1 LPAKICYKPKSLKDL
16 SIYYKICIFLCCAFL
31 ATEAATVDTTLFG
44 NGGAGPYT
52 IGNSFP
58 DSATITVRLK
68 DSMPVPHWTFFP
80 DRNAIFFVKAI
91 DSGIPIHIRFATGFY
106 GIPKMFSL
114 FPKVYLNPRDTAL
127 KPDSF
132 AAPAA
137 PSGRDK
143 LTLSGYKSVS
153 ASMGTLGQVNLEQGL
168 DVRIGGEIRPGTTV
182 IAHLSDQSSSLDGE
196 TRDISDFD
204 LINIEITDPSFHSI
218 IGDQYVA
225 WPFTGIL
232 SGEQKIKGISLN
244 LTSKALPFSVGAFGA
259 IAGGKSAIETKD
271 GQDGV
276 QGPYYLTGNGESE
289 QILPVSGTM
298 KVQLNGRELEEGTDK
313 DYIVDYELATVTFTP
328 KNAIRN
334 EDIIRFE
341 YEYKSFDYERLI
353 AGGTAGIATPDS
365 TVSVQGVIWS
375 EADNRNQT
383 IDLTLTN
390 AEIAALAAAGNTP
403 PLATTAR
410 PVNPNDVAPQSQIYP
425 LYKRQLVGA
434 DSVWVYTP
442 YDPVNHPDSI
452 YNYFYVY
459 FQPVSA
465 GGKGAYSIISTDTRG
480 PEYGYIGQDSG
491 GGYTDLAPLPAP
503 QSTTSAEIKAKV
515 NLPLFKATIDMA
527 GQDVDKNLFSPLSEQ
542 NDLSAATAISFLLG
556 KKNIDEPSLW
566 LAGDHQFT
574 SSQFSGQPLSLYDCK
589 TQWDDTSIAESP
601 QNRQE
606 WDATTGATII
616 PGLATSIGYGQSRVD
631 SVLLTDKVSPAVQYR
646 LDNLFSV
653 NYNGSFFRHLSGQDR
668 GFGRQEDAAATL
680 SFPHQTF
687 GLTYRDQYRWDS
699 LGAGSGFFEGG
710 IAYGL
715 LPWNLQEKVLGLSK
729 RKSLDGE
736 TATSDTGYEVRW
748 EQSINHVLLPG
759 WRISGTSNYDQSV
772 DYGEAAT
779 TTMLVDLTS
788 DVTPPGSGFTS
799 RQHYVSNAEMASST
813 VQVPIFAG
821 KGMGAYIYD
830 TATQQYVPHVPGD
843 YFMQQQQVYNQSSD
857 ERVRNTTADV
867 TWAYKPRRRV
877 NGILGDLSWEGTLAS
892 QEQVDADRND
902 IPSYLPGLL
911 SLDSWFGSPDAG
923 QEVLTADCSY
933 RQEIAWSPRNDSLH
947 QITARLTLTPDYRK
961 VLGYEEGSLETRI
974 EAQRVFKRFTLGAA
988 VDLLSVTHDDTTS
1001 DGNDYTLYDR
1011 RLEVTQKYLLTRQ
1024 TNFTLLEVLG
1034 LAHQSDSAA
1043 PGSTSFD
1050 SIFYYQLS
1058 PSLTFQPSPK
1068 STVGAMYTWS
1078 VTPFSGDADY
1088 RMARGFPGGIAHQL
1102 IITADVKMGQRFLI
1116 NGSYRGD
1123 IHKAPGE
1130 TLFEPA
1136 NNVFSLEV
1144 RVVM

>member
-1 LPAKICYKPKSLKDL
+1 
-16 SIYYKICIFLCCAFL
+16 
-31 ATEAATVDTTLFG
+31 
-44 NGGAGPYT
+44 
-52 IGNSFP
+52 
-58 DSATITVRLK
+58 
-68 DSMPVPHWTFFP
+68 
-80 DRNAIFFVKAI
+80 
-91 DSGIPIHIRFATGFY
+91 
-106 GIPKMFSL
+106 MFSL
-114 FPKVYLNPRDTAL
+114 FRKVYFNPRDTSL

-132 AAPAA
+132 ATPSA
-137 PSGRDK
+137 PSLRDK
-143 LTLSGYKSVS
+143 LTISGYKSVG
-153 ASMGTLGQVNLEQGL
+153 ASLGTLGQVNLEQGL
-168 DVRIGGEIRPGTTV
+168 DVRIGGEIKPGTTV
-182 IAHLSDQSSSLDGE
+182 TAHLSDQSSSLDGE

-204 LINIEITDPSFHSI
+204 MINIEINDPSFHSI

-225 WPFTGIL
+225 WPFKGLL

-244 LTSKALPFSVGAFGA
+244 FTPKALPLTVGAFGA

-271 GQDGV
+271 GQEGV
-276 QGPYYLTGNGESE
+276 QGPYYLTGNGEQE
-289 QILPVSGTM
+289 QILPVSGTV
-298 KVQLNGRELEEGTDK
+298 KVQLNGRELEEGSDK
-313 DYIVDYELATVTFTP
+313 DYIVDYDLATVTFTP
-328 KNAIRN
+328 KNAIRD
-334 EDIIRFE
+334 EDLIRFE

-353 AGGTAGIATPDS
+353 VGGTAGIATRDS

-375 EADNRNQT
+375 EADNKNQT
-383 IDLTLTN
+383 IDLTLTD

-425 LYKRQLVGA
+425 LYKRQLHGA
-434 DSVWVYTP
+434 DSVWVYTN
-442 YDPVNHPDSI
+442 YDSLVAINDQDSI

-459 FQPVSA
+459 FQPVTA
-465 GGKGAYSIISTDTRG
+465 GEKGAYNIISTDTRG
-480 PEYGYIGQDSG
+480 PIYGYIGQDSG
-491 GGYTDLAPLPAP
+491 GGYTDLAPLPTP
-503 QSTTSAEIKAKV
+503 QSTTSAEIKAKI

-527 GQDVDKNLFSPLSEQ
+527 GQDIDKNLFSPLSDQ
-542 NDLSAATAISFLLG
+542 NNLSAATDISFLLG
-556 KKNIDEPSLW
+556 KRSSEERSFW
-566 LAGDHQFT
+566 LSGDDQFT

-606 WDATTGATII
+606 WDAAIGGTII
-616 PGLATSIGYGQSRVD
+616 PGLMTSVAYGQSRAD
-631 SVLLTDKVSPAVQYR
+631 SVLLTDKVSPGVQYN

-668 GFGRQEDAAATL
+668 GFGRQENASATL

-710 IAYGL
+710 IVYGL

-736 TATSDTGYEVRW
+736 SATSDTGYEIRW

-779 TTMLVDLTS
+779 TSMLVDLTS

-799 RQHYVSNAEMASST
+799 RQHYITNTEMASSF

-821 KGMGAYIYD
+821 KGMGTYIYD

-843 YFMQQQQVYNQSSD
+843 YFMQQQEVYNQSSI
-857 ERVRNTTADV
+857 ERVRKTTADV
-867 TWAYKPRRRV
+867 TWDYKPRRHV
-877 NGILGDLSWEGTLAS
+877 NGILGDLAWEGTLTS
-892 QEQVDADRND
+892 EEQIDADRND
-902 IPSYLPGLL
+902 ISSYLPGLL

-923 QEVLTADCSY
+923 QQVLNADCSY
-933 RQEIAWSPRNDSLH
+933 RQEIDWSPHKDSLH
-947 QITARLTLTPDYRK
+947 LLSGRLILTPDYRK
-961 VLGYEEGSLETRI
+961 VFGYEEGSLETRI
-974 EAQRVFKRFTLGAA
+974 EAQRIIKRFTLGAA
-988 VDLLSVTHDDTTS
+988 VDLLSVTHEDTAS
-1001 DGNDYTLYDR
+1001 GGDDYTLYDR
-1011 RLEVTQKYLLTRQ
+1011 RLEVTQKILLTRQ
-1024 TNFTLLEVLG
+1024 TNFTLLEVVG
-1034 LAHQSDSAA
+1034 LAHQSDSSA

-1050 SIFYYQLS
+1050 STFYYQLS
-1058 PSLTFQPSPK
+1058 PSFTFQPTPK

-1078 VTPFSGDADY
+1078 VTPFNGDADY
-1088 RMARGFPGGIAHQL
+1088 RMARGFPGGMSHQL
-1102 IITADVKMGQRFLI
+1102 VITADVKMGQRFLI

-1123 IHKAPGE
+1123 IRRAPGE
-1130 TLFEPA
+1130 TSFEPA

-1144 RVVM
+1144 RVLM